1 MLTKLTLNIEEEVVA
16 KAKRYALKKNR
27 SVSKIVEEYL
37 NSISDGTTKV
47 SPDFLGPAPITERIA
62 GMFSEEYSGQDY
74 KVLLEEA
81 ILERNL

>member
-1 MLTKLTLNIEEEVVA
+1 MLTKLTLTIEETVVA
-16 KAKRYALKKNR
+16 KAKRYAQQKDR

-37 NSISDGTTKV
+37 NSISDSTNKI
-47 SPDFLGPAPITERIA
+47 SPEFLSPAPITDQIA

-74 KVLLEEA
+74 KNLLEEA